1 MHSSNL
7 SQMWPYSW
15 TTIGPALDKRW
26 IGLVAIGCK
35 VMPINGD
42 LAEIWEKDHTWSSTH
57 FLVNQPPNT
66 CPPDYSVCAKYGPKT
81 TNVYTPFQFGSRW
94 CDPAVTSRPG
104 WLSGN
109 QRSYS
114 IYVIPWTVIN
124 VDHHSLIR
132 NTVTTLTYTTF
143 KKKKCIK
150 HIFLS
155 ITCSYSLSNIT
166 REHMTLWQT
175 KRDLLWTSWKS
186 ENFFFF

>member
-104 WLSGN
+104 WFSGN
-109 QRSYS
+109 QIQRSYS
-114 IYVIPWTVIN
+114 IYVIPWKVIN

-143 KKKKCIK
+143 KKKRNV
-150 HIFLS
+150 S
-155 ITCSYSLSNIT
+155 ST
-166 REHMTLWQT
+166 
-175 KRDLLWTSWKS
+175 
-186 ENFFFF
+186 FFYRSHVPTVSPI